1 MIATVAQIYRYPV
14 KGMTPELL
22 THVAVTPGEGLPND
36 RRYALHVGNN
46 PFDPIAP
53 QWMAKTN
60 FLMLMRDERLAKLRT
75 RFDDATGVLTVDRD
89 GKTVVR
95 GNLADP
101 AGRMILE
108 QFFAAFMGGDIRR
121 HPRVVEASGHMFS
134 DVAAKVISVIGLA
147 SVADL
152 ERVLRGRVDPLRFR
166 ANVYVAGLSPWA
178 EFEWVDRELKI
189 GAIRC
194 KVIKR
199 IKRCAATNV
208 DPATGTRDMNIPL
221 SLQDAYGHTDCGI
234 YAEILSPGTMTPGDP
249 VAVR

>member
-1 MIATVAQIYRYPV
+1 MVATVAQIYRYPV
-14 KGMTPELL
+14 KGLTPEAL
-22 THVAVTPGEGLPND
+22 TQVSVIPGQGLPND

-75 RFDDATGVLTVDRD
+75 RFDDATGVLTVERD

-95 GNLADP
+95 GNLAEA
-101 AGRMILE
+101 AGRMVLE

-121 HPRVVEASGHMFS
+121 HPRLVEAPGHMFS
-134 DVAAKVISVIGLA
+134 DVAAKVISVLGLA

-166 ANVYVAGLSPWA
+166 ANVYVAGLPPWA
-178 EFEWVDRELKI
+178 EFEWIGRKI
-189 GAIRC
+189 QLGAVRC
-194 KVIKR
+194 KIIKR
-199 IKRCAATNV
+199 IGRCAATNV
-208 DPATGTRDMNIPL
+208 DPMTGARDMNIPL
-221 SLQDAYGHTDCGI
+221 SLQDAYGHTDCGV
-234 YAEILSPGTMTPGDP
+234 YAEIQTPGTITPGDLV
-249 VAVR
+249 VAR

>member
-22 THVAVTPGEGLPND
+22 TQVPMTPGEGLPND

-75 RFDDATGVLTVDRD
+75 RFDDATGILTVDRD

-95 GNLADP
+95 GNLADA
-101 AGRMILE
+101 AGRMVLE

-121 HPRVVEASGHMFS
+121 HPRVVEAPGHMFS

-166 ANVYVAGLSPWA
+166 ANVYVEGLGAWG
-178 EFEWVDRELKI
+178 EFDLVGKQVRLGSATLEIL
-189 GAIRC
+189 
-194 KVIKR
+194 KR
-199 IKRCAATNV
+199 IDRCAATDV
-208 DPATGTRDMNIPL
+208 DPSTGIRDL
-221 SLQDAYGHTDCGI
+221 RTVALLEQHFGHNDCGV
-234 YAEILSPGTMTPGDP
+234 YARVVSGGDIKKGDLLT
-249 VAVR
+249 AL